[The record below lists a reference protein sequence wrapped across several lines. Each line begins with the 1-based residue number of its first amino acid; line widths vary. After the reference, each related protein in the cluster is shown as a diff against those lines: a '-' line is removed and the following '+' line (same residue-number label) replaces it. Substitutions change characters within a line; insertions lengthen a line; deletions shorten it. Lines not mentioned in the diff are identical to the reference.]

1 MKFGGVVYASHEEVA
16 ELDRNREM
24 GHEAMVSGAIRLRRT
39 DLIQLHKM
47 RPKPSTGPQHH
58 LPTHRRLRGFSFDPS
73 LSSKADTAPINE
85 RTYSVPWE
93 SLEPG
98 PVGKYVEVVDVD
110 PASGCFYEAVNLDAP
125 HLLAQDGLPPLS
137 SNPQFHQQLVYA
149 VAMTTIQ
156 NFERALGRP
165 VMWADRDPADIGK
178 TWGTCTEEE
187 KKSFFV
193 ERLRIY
199 PHALREA
206 NAYYSPAKKSLL
218 FGYFP
223 TSELGGDVYYPG
235 GIVFSCL
242 SHDIIAHETTHAIL
256 DGIYPRFM
264 EVTQPDGLAFHEAF
278 ADIVAM
284 FQHFTFTEVVRHQ
297 IAKTR
302 GDLEM
307 NNLLGELA
315 QEFGRATGNHGS
327 LRSALGEVDNETGKW
342 TRRPPDP
349 RRMDTDTEPHDR
361 GSILVSAVFDAFI
374 TIYNSRIAD
383 LRRIASGGTG
393 ILQEGELH
401 PDLVNRL
408 TKEAVKAAGHVLTIC
423 IRALD
428 YCPPV
433 DISFGDYLRALITA
447 DKDVVPDGRFYRLAF
462 IDAFRQHGIFPKKLR
477 SLSEESLTWDSA
489 VEALEDYTKLAAMG
503 ALLKPYFEKLGWSS
517 DRFERWDATRKQRA
531 DLHWNLQSKFWREE
545 TDEYLQAHT
554 GLDFGITNERGEVR
568 FELHSLWPA
577 RRLRPDGTVLNQV
590 VFSILQHLPLDKNQ
604 IGKEI
609 WGGCTFI
616 VDLDSM
622 LIRYVVR
629 KPLYKQEDKTGR
641 ITLARESLAN
651 GGSFSLA
658 GTYGMDGGDEPFAML
673 HTGH

>member
-1 MKFGGVVYASHEEVA
+1 M
-16 ELDRNREM
+16 
-24 GHEAMVSGAIRLRRT
+24 
-39 DLIQLHKM
+39 
-47 RPKPSTGPQHH
+47 
-58 LPTHRRLRGFSFDPS
+58 
-73 LSSKADTAPINE
+73 PINE
-85 RTYSVPWE
+85 RTYSIPWE
-93 SLEPG
+93 PLAHG
-98 PVGKYVEVVDVD
+98 PVGEYLEVVDVD
-110 PASGCFYEAVNLDAP
+110 PASGCFYEPVDLDAP

-137 SNPQFHQQLVYA
+137 SNPQFHQQMVYA
-149 VAMTTIQ
+149 VAMTTIR

-165 VMWADRDPADIGK
+165 VMWSDRTPEVLGK
-178 TWGTCTEEE
+178 TWSECSEEE
-187 KKSFFV
+187 KKAFFV
-193 ERLRIY
+193 RRLRVY

-206 NAYYSPAKKSLL
+206 NAYYSPTKKALL

-223 TSELGGDVYYPG
+223 ASELGGEVYYPG

-284 FQHFTFTEVVRHQ
+284 FQHFTFADVVRHQ

-327 LRSALGEVDNETGKW
+327 LRSALGEVDPATGKW

-349 RRMDTDTEPHDR
+349 RRMEMDMAPHSR
-361 GSILVSAVFDAFI
+361 GQILVSAVFDAFVA
-374 TIYNSRIAD
+374 IYNSRIVD

-401 PDLVNRL
+401 PDLVNRF
-408 TKEAVKAAGHVLTIC
+408 TKEAVKAAGHVLTMC

-447 DKDVVPDGRFYRLAF
+447 DRDVVPDGRLYRLAF
-462 IDAFRQHGIFPKKLR
+462 IDAFRQHGIFPRKLR
-477 SLSEESLTWDSA
+477 SLSEESLTWDSSS
-489 VEALEDYTKLAAMG
+489 EAIEKYERLAALG
-503 ALLKPYFEKLGWSS
+503 NFLKPYFDKIGWSS
-517 DRFERWDATRKQRA
+517 DRKTRWDATRKQRA
-531 DLHWNLQSKFWREE
+531 VLHDDLQAKFW
-545 TDEYLQAHT
+545 TANLDEALQRLT
-554 GLDFGITNERGEVR
+554 GLNFEIANAKREVH

-577 RRLRPDGTVLNQV
+577 RRVRSNGSVLNQV
-590 VFSILQHLPLDKNQ
+590 VFSILQYQFFDGRK
-604 IGKEI
+604 I
-609 WGGCTFI
+609 WGGSTFI
-616 VDLDSM
+616 VDLDTQK
-622 LIRYVVR
+622 IRYIVR
-629 KPLYKQEDKTGR
+629 KSLFKQEDEDGR
-641 ITLARESLAN
+641 ITLAREFAADAGMSLAEC
-651 GGSFSLA
+651 
-658 GTYGMDGGDEPFAML
+658 YGMVDGDEPFAML

>member
-1 MKFGGVVYASHEEVA
+1 MKSET
-16 ELDRNREM
+16 RTK
-24 GHEAMVSGAIRLRRT
+24 LR
-39 DLIQLHKM
+39 HV
-47 RPKPSTGPQHH
+47 PPF
-58 LPTHRRLRGFSFDPS
+58 RRLRGFSFDPS
-73 LSSKADTAPINE
+73 LSATAETAPINE
-85 RTYSVPWE
+85 RVYTVPWE
-93 SLEPG
+93 TLEPG
-98 PVGKYVEVVDVD
+98 PVGDYVEVVDVD
-110 PASGCFYEAVNLDAP
+110 PASGAAYGPVDLDAP
-125 HLLAQDGLPPLS
+125 HLLAQDGLPALS
-137 SNPQFHQQLVYA
+137 SNPQFHQQMVYA
-149 VAMTTIQ
+149 VAMTTIR

-165 VMWADRDPADIGK
+165 VMWSDRRPEDIGK
-178 TWGTCTEEE
+178 TWASCSEEE
-187 KKSFFV
+187 KRAFFV
-193 ERLRIY
+193 QRLRIY

-206 NAYYSPAKKSLL
+206 NAYYSPTKKALL

-223 TSELGGDVYYPG
+223 TSELGNDVYYPG

-278 ADIVAM
+278 SDIVAM

-327 LRSALGEVDNETGKW
+327 LRSALGEPDPVTGKW

-349 RRMDTDTEPHDR
+349 RRMATDLEPHDR
-361 GSILVSAVFDAFI
+361 GSILVSAVFDAFVM
-374 TIYNSRIAD
+374 IYNSRIVD

-393 ILQEGELH
+393 ILQDGELH

-408 TKEAVKAAGHVLTIC
+408 TKEAVKAAGHVLTMC

-433 DISFGDYLRALITA
+433 DITFGDYLRALVTA
-447 DKDVVPDGRFYRLAF
+447 DRDVVPTDSRHYRLAF
-462 IDAFRQHGIFPKKLR
+462 IDAFRQHGIYPRKLR

-489 VEALEDYTKLAAMG
+489 VEMLRSYTRIVDLGHKLQ
-503 ALLKPYFEKLGWSS
+503 PYFEKLGWSN
-517 DRFERWDATRKQRA
+517 DRLTRWETTRLQRWLLHT
-531 DLHWNLQSKFWREE
+531 DLQKKFWREE
-545 TDEYLQAHT
+545 KDEQLQKHT
-554 GLDFGITNERGEVR
+554 GLDFGITNQKGEIK

-590 VFSILQHLPLDKNQ
+590 VFSILQHRPLA
-604 IGKEI
+604 GKKSPEI
-609 WGGCTFI
+609 WGGCTFV
-616 VDLDSM
+616 VDLDSKV
-622 LIRYVVR
+622 IRYLVR
-629 KPLYKQEDKTGR
+629 KPLYDQEGEDGR
-641 ITLARESLAN
+641 IAKAKENLEN
-651 GGSFSLA
+651 PNVMSLA
-658 GTYGMDGGDEPFAML
+658 GTYGMSGEDEPFAML
-673 HTGH
+673 HAML